1 METRTV
7 CKASPHIIIY
17 GAREP
22 VPPQQAP
29 WPIKKGSEVWG
40 GGARLRREKCL
51 GRKYFYVL
59 LISGSCLAL
68 PRMCFQS
75 GMNSWA
81 QDLERGHEA
90 QALLCGSS
98 PLSPPVLQR
107 LGALVLRVWET
118 FLSWPQVSE
127 SGTHRRNIHVFLWPH
142 VHNTGFYSHW
152 SFSFGH
158 WMAGISGVLQTP
170 VRAFW
175 VPQGRLWHS
184 FSPPPSPE
192 ISVHCYTLN
201 CFGARPGMS
210 FSAQVLDSF
219 WGTLCGEAGLQSR
232 RHRPKAVQKACF
244 CGSSF
249 ISALLWLGASDCC

>member
-75 GMNSWA
+75 GINSRA

-90 QALLCGSS
+90 QALLCGST
-98 PLSPPVLQR
+98 PLSPAVLQW
-107 LGALVLRVWET
+107 LGALVLWVWKT

-127 SGTHRRNIHVFLWPH
+127 SGTHLRNIHVFL
-142 VHNTGFYSHW
+142 
-152 SFSFGH
+152 
-158 WMAGISGVLQTP
+158 
-170 VRAFW
+170 
-175 VPQGRLWHS
+175 
-184 FSPPPSPE
+184 
-192 ISVHCYTLN
+192 
-201 CFGARPGMS
+201 
-210 FSAQVLDSF
+210 
-219 WGTLCGEAGLQSR
+219 
-232 RHRPKAVQKACF
+232 
-244 CGSSF
+244 
-249 ISALLWLGASDCC
+249 